1 MTDQRGLSLVEL
13 LVAALLTTVVAGGLF
28 SAYVATTRSFGESS
42 AQAALQRQGTLV
54 LEEIG
59 RQVRGAIEPKPLSAE
74 TCGGN
79 PDCVERAL
87 AVSRLPAISVEI
99 CNGYADSL
107 LVRTDAGDICYY
119 AREDGALCEYRKVT
133 CRNLLAG
140 GLTRIAL
147 LMQPT
152 LPALPDPRC
161 PPGVAAGAPCF
172 RMAPVDALGLPTQ
185 VGLSFAIRDRDGDL
199 DGDLDGVNVM
209 AFSISLTCSGRNC

>member
-79 PDCVERAL
+79 PDCVEHAL
-87 AVSRLPAISVEI
+87 AVSRQPAISVEM
-99 CNGYADSL
+99 CNGYSDSL
-107 LVRTDAGDICYY
+107 LVRTDVGPICYY
-119 AREDGALCEYRKVT
+119 AREDGALCEYRGVT

-140 GLTRIAL
+140 GLTPIAL
-147 LMQPT
+147 LMQP
-152 LPALPDPRC
+152 PLPDPRC

-172 RMAPVDALGLPTQ
+172 RMAPVDSLGLSTQ
-185 VGLSFAIRDRDGDL
+185 VGLSFAIRDG